1 MPTQRIV
8 FGDDESAH
16 ADAAW
21 GWINQHS
28 WPGWTVDVLRVT
40 PAHVAPTANEDRVE
54 PDPHPQ
60 PPRKVDSGSGLS
72 VSHLRATGDPRVVLA
87 AIEDADLLVVGTR
100 GRGVMKSMHLGST
113 SEWLLQSPPVPLL
126 LVDEGR
132 PCRDVLV
139 CVDGSEHSTAAVTAL
154 ARWPWL
160 KAVSIEVLAVND
172 GRIGAEAAVET
183 AIGTLAPSGATV
195 TGRVVPL
202 GDELFVNVRTPIL
215 ERIRDLDPDLVV
227 AGTRGLTGLERL
239 RVGSVASALVHSS
252 PAATLLAS
260 AAD

>member
-8 FGDDESAH
+8 FGDDGSAH

-28 WPGWTVDVLRVT
+28 WSGWTVDVLRVA
-40 PAHVAPTANEDRVE
+40 PAQIAPSPNEDRVE
-54 PDPHPQ
+54 PDADPQ
-60 PPRKVDSGSGLS
+60 PPRAGDSRSGLS

-87 AIEDADLLVVGTR
+87 AIDDADLLVVGTR
-100 GRGVMKSMHLGST
+100 GRGLMKSMHLGST
-113 SEWLLQSPPVPLL
+113 SEWLLQAPPVPLL
-126 LVDEGR
+126 LVNQNR
-132 PCRDVLV
+132 PCRNFLV

-154 ARWPWL
+154 AGWPWL
-160 KAVSIEVLAVND
+160 KGISIEVLAVDD
-172 GRIGAEAAVET
+172 GRISAEVAVET
-183 AIGTLAPSGATV
+183 AIGTLASSGATI

-215 ERIRDLDPDLVV
+215 ERIRDLEPDLVV

-239 RVGSVASALVHSS
+239 RVGSVATAIVHHS

-260 AAD
+260 AGD